1 MFKEQRDE
9 TTRCEVKFKD
19 MTVAKYIQFELSM
32 DVPVAM
38 NRQQAFAVLQER
50 IRARSPL
57 TPAKCLFCHG
67 EAHFSER
74 ATPTNLFCST
84 HCQTVIYALGVK
96 RRGESIGDE
105 KVDMPNEALDFIFT
119 AAYRQAL
126 YSIEEYEELMSL
138 RLVDKQFMFVIDV
151 VVIPHIRFLC
161 GAILR
166 DITGEALLKFERLE
180 KFVKTGNKIS
190 DSFGL
195 KVRTRQI
202 VTLEY
207 LLELTIDYLQ
217 FTKNVDFSTLK
228 RLEKLTLN
236 HVTMTNQQVSSMKN
250 LSSITITFCK
260 GLDVSCFNGLE
271 KLEEISLYNRRD
283 ARGMNQFRPLNQL
296 KQLKSLAVDHCV
308 LMYDSDINELTG
320 LTSLSLPDGVAMDWD
335 IDERL
340 DPNNRLYR
348 RITHTCLLNFPNLT
362 NLALSN
368 NDQILDLSW
377 IDLPKLE
384 KLDLSNRQDV
394 AIDSLIHFKT
404 LKSLNLSY
412 STLGFP
418 SNTVLSDNFP
428 ELTEISLHNC
438 YADGEYQSFT
448 LPETVKTL
456 SLSAFTKQHIVF
468 TPNNITSLYICECS
482 DFGVDDLMQYTQ
494 LEVLMIKGRSR
505 PMGLQLLEMKNL
517 RELCVID
524 NAQVIYPFIWRLNLN
539 YLYLASASI
548 RKESIAEMRKR
559 GVIVFDKNG
568 TSFFHRGD
576 SYEQIDK
583 RPPRVKQWL

>member
-1 MFKEQRDE
+1 
-9 TTRCEVKFKD
+9 
-19 MTVAKYIQFELSM
+19 
-32 DVPVAM
+32 M
-38 NRQQAFAVLQER
+38 NRQQAFALLQAR

-67 EAHFSER
+67 EAKFRER
-74 ATPTNLFCST
+74 TTSTNLFCSS
-84 HCQTVIYALGVK
+84 HCQSVIYALGVK

-105 KVDMPNEALDFIFT
+105 KVDMPNEALEFIFT

-151 VVIPHIRFLC
+151 VVIPQIRFLC

-166 DITGEALLKFERLE
+166 DITGETLLKFERLE
-180 KFVKTGNKIS
+180 KFVKTGHKIIS

-195 KVRTRQI
+195 KVMTRQI

-217 FTKNVDFSTLK
+217 LPVDVDFSTLN

-236 HVTMTNQQVSSMKN
+236 RVAMTNQQVSSMKN
-250 LSSITITFCK
+250 LSSITIRYCK

-271 KLEEISLYNRRD
+271 KLEEISLYNKQD
-283 ARGMNQFRPLNQL
+283 ARGMNQFRPLNHL
-296 KQLKSLAVDHCV
+296 KQLKSLAIDHCV

-320 LTSLSLPDGVAMDWD
+320 LTSLSLPDGDVMDWA
-335 IDERL
+335 RNQ
-340 DPNNRLYR
+340 PFYR

-377 IDLPKLE
+377 IDLPQLE

-412 STLGFP
+412 TTLGFP

-456 SLSAFTKQHIVF
+456 SLSAFIKQHIVF
-468 TPNNITSLYICECS
+468 TPNNITSLYICECD
-482 DFGVDDLMQYTQ
+482 DFGIDDLMQYTQ

-548 RKESIAEMRKR
+548 DKNAIAEMRKR

-576 SYEQIDK
+576 SFVEIDK
-583 RPPRVKQWL
+583 RPPRVIQWL